1 MKAATFFRKSEK
13 PVESGGEAV
22 VQSGKLYVLTD
33 SGVIAKPRM
42 AIREAESQRDPVFEA
57 ALHKV
62 ASQNESILPSFYIDD
77 VEYILYAKNG
87 IISQYPM
94 RSRELLLVFWDLHN
108 AIKALHDNGI
118 AHLDIKPS
126 NIVLRDNGLPALID
140 FGCSGFVDD
149 KTVANTSAGNTTL
162 MFAPPEYFDDQ
173 TRYRRRAHDIWSF
186 ALTMLQLGAPKN
198 FSEFQQKIP
207 VDFLKQADYLQQ
219 NYTEQNLPILLAPM
233 LKELHEKNDTLAK
246 IIEPL
251 LCYDPILREE
261 NFKKLQSRA
270 VEKIATVYPMPKPE
284 EPAMRQFIKETNERI
299 QHIKRQQE
307 NCSKDSPE
315 YQRHEYQITVCRD
328 QREQMYLALGKI
340 KVGIITPSKGSIHW
354 EHSKET
360 KEIDKLV
367 SRFVAAKGDNK
378 IRIAFKI
385 IRAADTWL
393 YEHQNT
399 KHHKAAVQHLLSG
412 FVHYIN
418 ENNTPLRREAFAAAI
433 QPRLG

>member
-1 MKAATFFRKSEK
+1 MNAAAFFRKSER
-13 PVESGGEAV
+13 PVEAGGEAV
-22 VQSGKLYVLTD
+22 VQSGKLYVLTA

-42 AIREAESQRDPVFEA
+42 AIREVEAQRDAVFEA

-62 ASQNESILPSFYIDD
+62 ASQSESILPSFYVDD

-140 FGCSGFVDD
+140 FGCSGFIGDN
-149 KTVANTSAGNTTL
+149 TVANTSAGNTTL
-162 MFAPPEYFDDQ
+162 LFAPPEYFDDQ
-173 TRYRRRAHDIWSF
+173 QRYRRRAHDIWSF
-186 ALTMLQLGAPKN
+186 ALTMLQLAAPKS
-198 FSEFQQKIP
+198 FSEFQEKIP
-207 VDFLKQADYLQQ
+207 IDFLKQADYLQR
-219 NYTEQNLPILLAPM
+219 NYSPQNLSILLSPM

-246 IIEPL
+246 LIEPL
-251 LCYDPILREE
+251 LCYDPILREQ
-261 NFKKLQSRA
+261 NFKKLQA
-270 VEKIATVYPMPKPE
+270 KPLEKIATVYPMPKHE
-284 EPAMRQFIKETNERI
+284 EASMRKFIKETNERI
-299 QHIKRQQE
+299 KHIKHQQE
-307 NCSKDSPE
+307 SCAKGSAE

-328 QREQMYLALGKI
+328 QREQTYLALGKI
-340 KVGIITPSKGSIHW
+340 KSGIINPSKGSIPWNHT
-354 EHSKET
+354 KET

-367 SRFVAAKGDNK
+367 SRFVAANGDNK

-418 ENNTPLRREAFAAAI
+418 ENNTPLRREAFSAAM